1 MEKITTVL
9 AVVEKSAT
17 GAAVLD
23 KAVALARN
31 FGARVELLIAD
42 PALTPEFASRCAML
56 GHDEVTLAS
65 VAREG
70 ESLQQLLARHLANNT
85 PDLLIKAPSH
95 GHGLL
100 DWISPSH
107 DRELAYSCGIP
118 VLLAGARPWTNPPRF
133 AVPVDVSDQDGLGM
147 ARGLLHTAGFLAL
160 GCHGNLDVLYSER
173 EDKDDRIRMERAVK
187 LAQLVREFYV
197 GCERLQMF
205 EGSPAQ
211 KLPPLIRARQYDVLI
226 LGSGRDS
233 EPLFE
238 ATDGD
243 VLIASTP
250 VYRAGVGARAA
261 ESSTR
266 QQVAHHAEQLV

>member
-23 KAVALARN
+23 KAVELARH

-42 PALTPEFASRCAML
+42 AALTPEIASRCATL

-70 ESLQQLLARHLANNT
+70 ESLQQLLARYLANST
-85 PDLLIKAPSH
+85 PDLLIKAPTQ

-100 DWISPSH
+100 DRISPSH
-107 DRELAYSCGIP
+107 DRELVFFCVLL
-118 VLLAGARPWTNPPRF
+118 VLLAGARPWKNPPRF
-133 AVPVDVSDQDGLGM
+133 AVPVDVSDEEGLGM

-211 KLPPLIRARQYDVLI
+211 KLPPLIRARQYDVLV
-226 LGSGRDS
+226 LGSARES
-233 EPLFE
+233 ESLFE

-250 VYRAGVGARAA
+250 EYHAGVGARAA
-261 ESSTR
+261 DSSIR
-266 QQVAHHAEQLV
+266 QQVAHHAEELV

>member
-9 AVVEKSAT
+9 AVVEESAT
-17 GAAVLD
+17 GDAVLD
-23 KAVALARN
+23 KAVRLARH

-42 PALTPEFASRCAML
+42 AALTPEYASRCATL
-56 GHDEVTLAS
+56 GHDEVSLAS

-70 ESLQQLLARHLANNT
+70 ESLQQLLARYLANST
-85 PDLLIKAPSH
+85 PDLLIKAPTQ

-100 DWISPSH
+100 GWISPSH

-133 AVPVDVSDQDGLGM
+133 AVPVDVSDEDGVSI

-160 GCHGNLDVLYSER
+160 GCQGNLDVLYSER
-173 EDKDDRIRMERAVK
+173 EDKDDRVRMERAVK

-205 EGSPAQ
+205 EGLPAQ
-211 KLPPLIRARQYDVLI
+211 KLPPLIRARQYDVLV
-226 LGSGRDS
+226 LGSSKES
-233 EPLFE
+233 ESLFE

-250 VYRAGVGARAA
+250 EFQAGARAA
-261 ESSTR
+261 DCSIR
-266 QQVAHHAEQLV
+266 QQVAHHAEELV